1 MAVLQLTGI
10 GATEGVS
17 ADADVLRV
25 TVLGENPN
33 ELGMCFVMGLLC
45 LIGLFARRG
54 RRGLFSLQAL
64 LMYGLVGAVLCLLA
78 TALLLTG
85 SRAAV
90 LSLVCG
96 LMMMIMEGKTFRAKI
111 RSGLVVFSILGIF
124 LGLGAFSSNLGS
136 VFDRFSAHSRELR
149 DELYTEAWAMFLE
162 SPMQGAGP
170 VRYAYQL
177 SDRTGFT
184 QRNAEGRQEIP
195 AHNLALAVLAETGL
209 IGFTP
214 YFLGLI
220 SCTAAAWK
228 YRRSHRM
235 ALPLALLFAVLVY
248 NVTHT
253 WDAHKLHWIVLALAT
268 VRGEPPVGSATGLRP
283 TSRGEI
289 PHGPRT

>member
-1 MAVLQLTGI
+1 
-10 GATEGVS
+10 
-17 ADADVLRV
+17 
-25 TVLGENPN
+25 LGENPN

-54 RRGLFSLQAL
+54 RKGLFSLQAL

-96 LMMMIMEGKTFRAKI
+96 LMMMMIMEGKIRRAKI
-111 RSGLVVFSILGIF
+111 GSGLVVLSVLGIL
-124 LGLGAFSSNLGS
+124 LGLKACSSDLGS
-136 VFDRFSAHSRELR
+136 AFYRGHLVEGSKEELR
-149 DELYTEAWAMFLE
+149 DKLYREAWAMFLE

-177 SDRTGFT
+177 SDWTGESL
-184 QRNAEGRQEIP
+184 RNPVDRLNMS
-195 AHNLALAVLAETGL
+195 AHNLALGVLAETGL

-228 YRRSHRM
+228 YRRTHRM

-253 WDAHKLHWIVLALAT
+253 WDGHKLHWIVLALAT

>member
-1 MAVLQLTGI
+1 
-10 GATEGVS
+10 
-17 ADADVLRV
+17 
-25 TVLGENPN
+25 
-33 ELGMCFVMGLLC
+33 
-45 LIGLFARRG
+45 
-54 RRGLFSLQAL
+54 
-64 LMYGLVGAVLCLLA
+64 
-78 TALLLTG
+78 
-85 SRAAV
+85 
-90 LSLVCG
+90 
-96 LMMMIMEGKTFRAKI
+96 
-111 RSGLVVFSILGIF
+111 
-124 LGLGAFSSNLGS
+124 
-136 VFDRFSAHSRELR
+136 
-149 DELYTEAWAMFLE
+149 
-162 SPMQGAGP
+162 MQGAGP

-177 SDRTGFT
+177 GDCTGFT

-195 AHNLALAVLAETGL
+195 GHNLALAVLAETGL

-228 YRRSHRM
+228 YRRTHRM

-253 WDAHKLHWIVLALAT
+253 WDGHKLHWIVLALAT